1 MTLSEASLLA
11 FTVFSGIRLVS
22 YLPQICKV
30 ARDRNGASAIS
41 YSTWTLWT
49 GCHLSTGLYAVIN
62 LSDLL
67 LAAAS
72 VLYALC
78 CLAVIA
84 LTAAKRRRVSLL
96 RASVEVDAGAA
107 PSALRPQ
114 KIGQNIGREAAYAAR
129 PVA

>member
-11 FTVFSGIRLVS
+11 FTAFSGIRLVS

-49 GCHLSTGLYAVIN
+49 GCHLSTGLYAAIN
-62 LSDLL
+62 LSDFL

-96 RASVEVDAGAA
+96 RGSVDVDAGTA
-107 PSALRPQ
+107 PSAIRP
-114 KIGQNIGREAAYAAR
+114 QNIGEEPAYAVR
-129 PVA
+129 PGT

>member
-11 FTVFSGIRLVS
+11 FTAFSGLRLVS
-22 YLPQICKV
+22 YLPQIYKV
-30 ARDRNGASAIS
+30 ARDCNGASAIS
-41 YSTWTLWT
+41 YATWTLWT
-49 GCHLSTGLYAVIN
+49 GCHLSTGLYAVVN

-84 LTAAKRRRVSLL
+84 LTAAKRRRVAALP
-96 RASVEVDAGAA
+96 ASVELTVCAT
-107 PSALRPQ
+107 PSALQ
-114 KIGQNIGREAAYAAR
+114 LSDVGRERAYAVKLGA
-129 PVA
+129 

>member
-11 FTVFSGIRLVS
+11 FTAFSGLRLVS

-41 YSTWTLWT
+41 YATWTLWT
-49 GCHLSTGLYAVIN
+49 GCHLSTGVYAIVN

-84 LTAAKRRRVSLL
+84 LTAAKRRRLAVS
-96 RASVEVDAGAA
+96 RADVELD
-107 PSALRPQ
+107 
-114 KIGQNIGREAAYAAR
+114 AYAAR
-129 PVA
+129 SAIRLENVGRDRAYAVRLGA

>member
-11 FTVFSGIRLVS
+11 FTAFSGLRLVA
-22 YLPQICKV
+22 YLPQIYKV

-41 YSTWTLWT
+41 YATWILWT
-49 GCHLSTGLYAVIN
+49 GCHLSTGLYAVVN

-78 CLAVIA
+78 CLGVIA
-84 LTAAKRRRVSLL
+84 LTAAKRRRF
-96 RASVEVDAGAA
+96 SVLHAGVEMNAYAA
-107 PSALRPQ
+107 PSAIRLE
-114 KIGQNIGREAAYAAR
+114 NVEREHAYAAR
-129 PVA
+129 PGA

>member
-11 FTVFSGIRLVS
+11 FTAFSGLRLVS

-41 YSTWTLWT
+41 YATWTLWT
-49 GCHLSTGLYAVIN
+49 GCHLSTGLYAIVN

-84 LTAAKRRRVSLL
+84 LTAAKRRRLAVSH
-96 RASVEVDAGAA
+96 AGVEMDAYAA
-107 PSALRPQ
+107 PSAIRLE
-114 KIGQNIGREAAYAAR
+114 NVGRERAYAVR
-129 PVA
+129 PGA

>member
-62 LSDLL
+62 LTAQPDDVKELDRQFRINESIMRTK
-67 LAAAS
+67 
-72 VLYALC
+72 
-78 CLAVIA
+78 VI
-84 LTAAKRRRVSLL
+84 
-96 RASVEVDAGAA
+96 
-107 PSALRPQ
+107 RPDT
-114 KIGQNIGREAAYAAR
+114 R
-129 PVA
+129 

>member
-84 LTAAKRRRVSLL
+84 LTAAKRRRVL
-96 RASVEVDAGAA
+96 RASVELDAGAA
-107 PSALRPQ
+107 PSAIRPQ
-114 KIGQNIGREAAYAAR
+114 KIGQNIGREPAYAAR
-129 PVA
+129 PGA

>member
-11 FTVFSGIRLVS
+11 FTAFSGIRLVS

-41 YSTWTLWT
+41 YATWTLWT
-49 GCHLSTGLYAVIN
+49 GCHLSTGLYAIVN

-84 LTAAKRRRVSLL
+84 LTAAKRRRLA
-96 RASVEVDAGAA
+96 ASHAGVELDAYAA
-107 PSALRPQ
+107 PSAIRLESV
-114 KIGQNIGREAAYAAR
+114 GRDRAYAVR
-129 PVA
+129 PGA

>member
-67 LAAAS
+67 LAGAS

-84 LTAAKRRRVSLL
+84 LTAAKRRRVPVVL
-96 RASVEVDAGAA
+96 ADVDMEAGAA
-107 PSALRPQ
+107 SSPIRLDH
-114 KIGQNIGREAAYAAR
+114 IGRERAYAVR
-129 PVA
+129 HGSNP

>member
-11 FTVFSGIRLVS
+11 FTAFSGLRLVS
-22 YLPQICKV
+22 YLPQIYKV

-41 YSTWTLWT
+41 YATWTLWT
-49 GCHLSTGLYAVIN
+49 SCNLSTGLYAVVN
-62 LSDLL
+62 LSDPL

-84 LTAAKRRRVSLL
+84 LTAAKRRRLSVL
-96 RASVEVDAGAA
+96 RPSVEMDAYAA
-107 PSALRPQ
+107 PSAIRLE
-114 KIGQNIGREAAYAAR
+114 NVGRERACAVR
-129 PVA
+129 PGA

>member
-11 FTVFSGIRLVS
+11 FTAFSGLRLVS
-22 YLPQICKV
+22 YLPQIYKV
-30 ARDRNGASAIS
+30 ARDRNGASTIS
-41 YSTWTLWT
+41 YATWTLWT
-49 GCHLSTGLYAVIN
+49 GCNLSTGLYAVVN

-84 LTAAKRRRVSLL
+84 LTAAKRRRASVL
-96 RASVEVDAGAA
+96 RASVEMNAYAA
-107 PSALRPQ
+107 PSAIRLE
-114 KIGQNIGREAAYAAR
+114 NVGRERAYAVR
-129 PVA
+129 PGA

>member
-11 FTVFSGIRLVS
+11 FTAFSGLRLVS
-22 YLPQICKV
+22 YLPQIYKV
-30 ARDRNGASAIS
+30 ARDRNGASTIS
-41 YSTWTLWT
+41 YATWTLWT
-49 GCHLSTGLYAVIN
+49 GCNLSTGLYAVVN

-84 LTAAKRRRVSLL
+84 LTAAKRRRASVL
-96 RASVEVDAGAA
+96 RASVEMDAYAA
-107 PSALRPQ
+107 PSAIRLE
-114 KIGQNIGREAAYAAR
+114 NVGRERAYAVR
-129 PVA
+129 PGA

>member
-11 FTVFSGIRLVS
+11 FTAFSGLRLVS

-41 YSTWTLWT
+41 YATWTLWT
-49 GCHLSTGLYAVIN
+49 GCHLSTGLYAIVN

-84 LTAAKRRRVSLL
+84 LTAAKRRRLAVS
-96 RASVEVDAGAA
+96 RAGVEMDAYAA
-107 PSALRPQ
+107 PSAIRLESV
-114 KIGQNIGREAAYAAR
+114 GRERPYAVR
-129 PVA
+129 PGA

>member
-1 MTLSEASLLA
+1 MTSSEASLLA
-11 FTVFSGIRLVS
+11 FTAFSGLRLVS
-22 YLPQICKV
+22 YLPQIYKV

-41 YSTWTLWT
+41 YATWTLWT

-62 LSDLL
+62 LRDPL

-84 LTAAKRRRVSLL
+84 LTAANRRRVSVL
-96 RASVEVDAGAA
+96 RASVEMNACNV
-107 PSALRPQ
+107 
-114 KIGQNIGREAAYAAR
+114 GRERAYAGR
-129 PVA
+129 PGA

>member
-49 GCHLSTGLYAVIN
+49 GCNLSTGLYAAIN

-96 RASVEVDAGAA
+96 RASVEGDAGAA

-114 KIGQNIGREAAYAAR
+114 NIGQNIGREPAYAAR
-129 PVA
+129 PGV

>member
-1 MTLSEASLLA
+1 MTLSEASLLS

-96 RASVEVDAGAA
+96 R
-107 PSALRPQ
+107 
-114 KIGQNIGREAAYAAR
+114 QNIEREPAYAAR
-129 PVA
+129 PGA

>member
-11 FTVFSGIRLVS
+11 FTAFSGLRLVS
-22 YLPQICKV
+22 YLPQIRKV

-41 YSTWTLWT
+41 YATWTLWT
-49 GCHLSTGLYAVIN
+49 GCNLSTGLYAIVN

-84 LTAAKRRRVSLL
+84 LTAAKRRRLAVS
-96 RASVEVDAGAA
+96 RADVEMD
-107 PSALRPQ
+107 
-114 KIGQNIGREAAYAAR
+114 AYAAR
-129 PVA
+129 SAIRLENVGRDRAYAVRPGA

>member
-11 FTVFSGIRLVS
+11 FTAFSGLRLVS
-22 YLPQICKV
+22 YLPQIYKV
-30 ARDRNGASAIS
+30 ARDRNGASTIS
-41 YSTWTLWT
+41 YATWILWT
-49 GCHLSTGLYAVIN
+49 GCNLSTGFYAVVN

-84 LTAAKRRRVSLL
+84 LTAAKRRRVSVL
-96 RASVEVDAGAA
+96 RTSAEMNAYAA
-107 PSALRPQ
+107 PSAIRLE
-114 KIGQNIGREAAYAAR
+114 NVGRERAYAVR
-129 PVA
+129 PGA